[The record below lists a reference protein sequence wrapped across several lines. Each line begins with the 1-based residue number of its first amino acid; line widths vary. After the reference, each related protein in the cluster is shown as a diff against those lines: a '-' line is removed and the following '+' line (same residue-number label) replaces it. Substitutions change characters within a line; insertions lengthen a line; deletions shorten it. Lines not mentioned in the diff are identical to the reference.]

1 MHDFNHFN
9 QWAVGKSLEQMLTIF
24 LTNRL
29 IRIGNKDIWPSS
41 IVVNGCHYEFVFRVG
56 NELDEDRGWWSFKD
70 EPMVYSIMAT
80 EEDMLRVREKL

>member
-1 MHDFNHFN
+1 MLTEFKK
-9 QWAVGKSLEQMLTIF
+9 WAVGKSLEQMLTIF

-56 NELDEDRGWWSFKD
+56 NELDEDRGWWSLKD